1 MPDVFKSITRLV
13 YHSNG
18 GFGFQELYSEVPVY
32 IRRFLVDEIESIK
45 KREKEA
51 IEGDGG
57 GSEGIPDDARQAM
70 EKMQKDRGHDGSQEK
85 VQEDLKEVFGDEIAE
100 DRKERTTA
108 EERTKTPPSER
119 TPISDQDSNKPE
131 LDKDSTN
138 PDEDSDEKKQADPA
152 DAEDLEQMIN
162 KLKNDM

>member
-57 GSEGIPDDARQAM
+57 DGEGIPDDARQAM
-70 EKMQKDRGHDGSQEK
+70 EKMQKDKGHDGSQEK

-119 TPISDQDSNKPE
+119 TPISDQDPNKPE
-131 LDKDSTN
+131 LDKDSN
-138 PDEDSDEKKQADPA
+138 KPDESSNEEKQADPA